1 MALHRASVFVYDE
14 GTSCQQKIAI
24 VGRLLR
30 RVPLL
35 AVSGRRFGCGL
46 GIPGRD
52 RSGFRDHRL
61 GGRRVDLQAE
71 LHGVAVIV
79 GPSEENVPVWGAHH
93 G

>member
-35 AVSGRRFGCGL
+35 AVSGPPIRLRPWD
-46 GIPGRD
+46 PGRD

-79 GPSEENVPVWGAHH
+79 GPSEENVPVWSAHH